1 MIMKS
6 FRLILFFILFGSGS
20 SCLASDY
27 VLQSDTL
34 IIVRGNITDKE
45 TKEPILGKL
54 FYEKLPYYD
63 DMGTSSSKIE
73 DGSYQL
79 LMIKNITYN
88 VKVNAEGYDPIEE
101 EIVIVEDDSLTMFK
115 NFELTPNGS
124 NDKVS
129 LNNLIFTRGRAVIS
143 QSSYQELDDFA
154 EWLQNHPDVKF
165 RLDGH
170 TDFQGNAE
178 ANMVLSQERVDAVR
192 DYLIN
197 KGVKGSR
204 VKTKAFGGSQP
215 LSRERTDEAKKA
227 NRRVEVTML

>member
-1 MIMKS
+1 MKG
-6 FRLILFFILFGSGS
+6 FRIILFFILIGVGS

-27 VLQSDTL
+27 MYQNDTL
-34 IIVRGNITDKE
+34 ITVTGKITDKE
-45 TKEPILGKL
+45 TKEPVLGKL

-63 DMGTSSSKIE
+63 DMGIATSKIE

-88 VKVNAEGYDPIEE
+88 VKVNADGYDPIEQ
-101 EIVIVEDDSLTMFK
+101 EIVIVEEDNLTMFK

-124 NDKVS
+124 GDKIS
-129 LNNLIFTRGRAVIS
+129 LHNLIFTRGRAVIS
-143 QSSYQELDDFA
+143 QSSYKELDEFA

-178 ANMVLSQERVDAVR
+178 ANMELSQERVDAVR
-192 DYLIN
+192 DYLIK